1 MEWSHKGEV
10 RMGICKVI
18 SLWNLISNE
27 WFFMWNK
34 WLVFKKKG
42 KRKEKRCDHHNFKL
56 QRECKWKKKN
66 LRRVLYVIRR
76 KECMWSGEKKEGHYF
91 ISTQTI
97 HCPWY
102 RTVIK
107 PSLPTLQNRYIDK
120 EAEEELTAIIP
131 LVNTTTVSLWTAGVL
146 LRPDLTLPDLIRDQ
160 PDTDW
165 DTMYIS
171 LQAYSF

>member
-1 MEWSHKGEV
+1 
-10 RMGICKVI
+10 MGICKVI

-34 WLVFKKKG
+34 WLVLKKKG
-42 KRKEKRCDHHNFKL
+42 RERKKGMTTTILN
-56 QRECKWKKKN
+56 CKENVNEKKN
-66 LRRVLYVIRR
+66 PRRVLYVIRR

-97 HCPWY
+97 LS
-102 RTVIK
+102 VI
-107 PSLPTLQNRYIDK
+107 SDCHQAITSHTTNINRYIDK

-146 LRPDLTLPDLIRDQ
+146 LRPYLTLPDLIRDQ
-160 PDTDW
+160 PDIDW

>member
-1 MEWSHKGEV
+1 
-10 RMGICKVI
+10 MGICKVI

-34 WLVFKKKG
+34 WLVLKKKG
-42 KRKEKRCDHHNFKL
+42 RERKKDVTTTILN
-56 QRECKWKKKN
+56 CKENVNEKKKN

-91 ISTQTI
+91 ISTQT
-97 HCPWY
+97 
-102 RTVIK
+102 TLSVI
-107 PSLPTLQNRYIDK
+107 SDCHQAITSHTTNINRYIDK

-146 LRPDLTLPDLIRDQ
+146 LRPYLTLPDLIRDQ
-160 PDTDW
+160 PDRLR
-165 DTMYIS
+165 YNV
-171 LQAYSF
+171 Y

>member
-1 MEWSHKGEV
+1 MLEWSHKREV

-34 WLVFKKKG
+34 WLVLKKKR

-91 ISTQTI
+91 ISTQT
-97 HCPWY
+97 
-102 RTVIK
+102 TLSVI
-107 PSLPTLQNRYIDK
+107 SDCHQAITSHTTNINRYIDK

-146 LRPDLTLPDLIRDQ
+146 LRPYLTLPDLIRD
-160 PDTDW
+160 
-165 DTMYIS
+165 
-171 LQAYSF
+171 

>member
-1 MEWSHKGEV
+1 MA
-10 RMGICKVI
+10 GI
-18 SLWNLISNE
+18 
-27 WFFMWNK
+27 
-34 WLVFKKKG
+34 KKKRG
-42 KRKEKRCDHHNFKL
+42 RERKKDATTTILN
-56 QRECKWKKKN
+56 CKENVNEKKN

-91 ISTQTI
+91 ISTQT
-97 HCPWY
+97 
-102 RTVIK
+102 TLSVI
-107 PSLPTLQNRYIDK
+107 SDCHQAITSHTTNINRYIDK

-146 LRPDLTLPDLIRDQ
+146 LRPYLTLPDLIRDQ
-160 PDTDW
+160 PDIDW

>member
-34 WLVFKKKG
+34 WLVLKKKG
-42 KRKEKRCDHHNFKL
+42 RERKKDVTTTILNCKENVNEKKKIWGDRFIWNQKKGMHVI
-56 QRECKWKKKN
+56 RWKKRGS
-66 LRRVLYVIRR
+66 LFYFYSDYTLSVISD
-76 KECMWSGEKKEGHYF
+76 CHQAITSHTTN
-91 ISTQTI
+91 I
-97 HCPWY
+97 
-102 RTVIK
+102 
-107 PSLPTLQNRYIDK
+107 NRYIDK

-146 LRPDLTLPDLIRDQ
+146 LRPYLTLPDLIRDQ
-160 PDTDW
+160 PDRLR
-165 DTMYIS
+165 YNV
-171 LQAYSF
+171 Y

>member
-10 RMGICKVI
+10 RMEICKVI

-34 WLVFKKKG
+34 WLVLKKKG

-56 QRECKWKKKN
+56 QRECKWKKKSEESFICN
-66 LRRVLYVIRR
+66 QKKGMHVIR
-76 KECMWSGEKKEGHYF
+76 WKKRGSLFYF
-91 ISTQTI
+91 TQT
-97 HCPWY
+97 
-102 RTVIK
+102 TLSVI
-107 PSLPTLQNRYIDK
+107 SDCHQAITSHTTNINRYIDK

-146 LRPDLTLPDLIRDQ
+146 LRPYLTLPDLIRDQ
-160 PDTDW
+160 PDIDW

>member
-1 MEWSHKGEV
+1 
-10 RMGICKVI
+10 MGICKVI

-34 WLVFKKKG
+34 WLVLKKKG
-42 KRKEKRCDHHNFKL
+42 RERKKDVTTTILN
-56 QRECKWKKKN
+56 CKENVNEKKKN

-91 ISTQTI
+91 ISTQT
-97 HCPWY
+97 
-102 RTVIK
+102 TLSVI
-107 PSLPTLQNRYIDK
+107 SDCHQAITSHTTNINRYIDK
-120 EAEEELTAIIP
+120 EEELTAIIP

-146 LRPDLTLPDLIRDQ
+146 LRPYLTLPDLIRDQ
-160 PDTDW
+160 PDIDW

>member
-34 WLVFKKKG
+34 WLVLKKKG

-56 QRECKWKKKN
+56 QRECKWKKKSEESFICN
-66 LRRVLYVIRR
+66 QKKGMHVIR
-76 KECMWSGEKKEGHYF
+76 WKKRGSLFYFYSDYIVCDIGLSSSHHFPHYK
-91 ISTQTI
+91 
-97 HCPWY
+97 H
-102 RTVIK
+102 
-107 PSLPTLQNRYIDK
+107 RYIDK

-146 LRPDLTLPDLIRDQ
+146 LRPYLTLPDLIRDQ
-160 PDTDW
+160 PDRLR
-165 DTMYIS
+165 YNV
-171 LQAYSF
+171 Y

>member
-34 WLVFKKKG
+34 WLVLKKKG
-42 KRKEKRCDHHNFKL
+42 RERKKDVTTTILN
-56 QRECKWKKKN
+56 CKENVNEKKKN

-91 ISTQTI
+91 ISTQT
-97 HCPWY
+97 
-102 RTVIK
+102 TLSVI
-107 PSLPTLQNRYIDK
+107 SDCHQAITSHTTNINRYIDK

-131 LVNTTTVSLWTAGVL
+131 LVNTTTVSLWTAVVL
-146 LRPDLTLPDLIRDQ
+146 LRPYLTLPDLIRDQ
-160 PDTDW
+160 PDRLR
-165 DTMYIS
+165 YNV
-171 LQAYSF
+171 Y

>member
-34 WLVFKKKG
+34 WLVLKKKG
-42 KRKEKRCDHHNFKL
+42 RERKKDATTTILN
-56 QRECKWKKKN
+56 CKENVNEKKN

-97 HCPWY
+97 LS
-102 RTVIK
+102 VI
-107 PSLPTLQNRYIDK
+107 SDCHQAITSHTTNINRYIDK

-146 LRPDLTLPDLIRDQ
+146 LRPYLTLPDLIRDQ
-160 PDTDW
+160 PDRLR
-165 DTMYIS
+165 YNV
-171 LQAYSF
+171 Y

>member
-34 WLVFKKKG
+34 WLVLKKKG
-42 KRKEKRCDHHNFKL
+42 RERKKDMTTTILN
-56 QRECKWKKKN
+56 CKNNVNEKKN
-66 LRRVLYVIRR
+66 PRRVLYVIRR
-76 KECMWSGEKKEGHYF
+76 KECMWSGEKKECHYF
-91 ISTQTI
+91 ISTQT
-97 HCPWY
+97 
-102 RTVIK
+102 TLSVI
-107 PSLPTLQNRYIDK
+107 SDCHQAITSHTTNINRYIDK

-146 LRPDLTLPDLIRDQ
+146 LRPYLTLPDLNRDQ
-160 PDTDW
+160 PDRLR
-165 DTMYIS
+165 YNV
-171 LQAYSF
+171 Y

>member
-1 MEWSHKGEV
+1 MA
-10 RMGICKVI
+10 GI
-18 SLWNLISNE
+18 
-27 WFFMWNK
+27 
-34 WLVFKKKG
+34 KKKG
-42 KRKEKRCDHHNFKL
+42 RERKKDVTTTILNL

-91 ISTQTI
+91 ISTQT
-97 HCPWY
+97 
-102 RTVIK
+102 TLSVI
-107 PSLPTLQNRYIDK
+107 SDCHQAITSHTTNINRYIDK

-146 LRPDLTLPDLIRDQ
+146 LRPYLTLPDLIRDQ
-160 PDTDW
+160 PDIDW